1 MAADP
6 LDIVGSTAD
15 AAFAVDERGRIVI
28 WNRGAEAL
36 LGYQASGI
44 LGRSCAT
51 VFCGRDVF
59 GNRFCD
65 PACAVQRMV
74 LAHEAVSS
82 FRLYLRK
89 ESGSAVPVA
98 VSIITVPGPKA
109 SQHTVIHLLHPIS
122 DTVTSAAHAASLMSP
137 AFAGSTDTLA
147 RPHAALSNLPLTER
161 EVEILRVLADGRST
175 KDIADSLYISV
186 TTVRNHVQNILRK
199 LEVHS
204 KVEAVSLALRCHLI

>member
-28 WNRGAEAL
+28 WNRAAEAL

-51 VFCGRDVF
+51 VFGGRDVF

-65 PACAVQRMV
+65 PDCAVQRMV
-74 LAHEAVSS
+74 HAHEAVSS

-122 DTVTSAAHAASLMSP
+122 DTVTSAAHAASLTSP
-137 AFAGSTDTLA
+137 AFAGTDALA
-147 RPHAALSNLPLTER
+147 RPHAALSSFPLTER

-186 TTVRNHVQNILRK
+186 ATVRNHVQNILRK